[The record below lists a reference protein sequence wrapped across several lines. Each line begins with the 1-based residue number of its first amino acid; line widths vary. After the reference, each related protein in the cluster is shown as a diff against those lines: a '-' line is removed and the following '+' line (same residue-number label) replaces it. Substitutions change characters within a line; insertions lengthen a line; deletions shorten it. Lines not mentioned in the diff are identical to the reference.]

1 MINFKRILEDNPIVA
16 AVKDMDQLNK
26 ALEADV
32 DVIFVLFGNI
42 LDIIEI
48 SHKISE
54 KNKIGILHIDLV
66 DGLTNREIVLE
77 YLKEKTKFDGI
88 ISTKA
93 QTVKSAKKLGL
104 VAIQRV
110 FILDSLSFQST
121 KNHLVDECD
130 AVEMLPGLLFKVIKE
145 LSKTIHKPLI
155 VGGLISDK
163 EDVMEALR
171 SGATCIYQQQKRIYG
186 RYKIKR

>member
-93 QTVKSAKKLGL
+93 QTVESAKKLGL

-171 SGATCIYQQQKRIYG
+171 SGATCISTTKEDIW
-186 RYKIKR
+186 KI

>member
-54 KNKIGILHIDLV
+54 KNKIGI
-66 DGLTNREIVLE
+66 
-77 YLKEKTKFDGI
+77 
-88 ISTKA
+88 
-93 QTVKSAKKLGL
+93 
-104 VAIQRV
+104 
-110 FILDSLSFQST
+110 
-121 KNHLVDECD
+121 
-130 AVEMLPGLLFKVIKE
+130 
-145 LSKTIHKPLI
+145 
-155 VGGLISDK
+155 
-163 EDVMEALR
+163 
-171 SGATCIYQQQKRIYG
+171 
-186 RYKIKR
+186 

>member
-1 MINFKRILEDNPIVA
+1 MINFKRILEGNPIVA

-171 SGATCIYQQQKRIYG
+171 SGATCISTTKEDIW
-186 RYKIKR
+186 KI

>member
-110 FILDSLSFQST
+110 FT
-121 KNHLVDECD
+121 
-130 AVEMLPGLLFKVIKE
+130 
-145 LSKTIHKPLI
+145 
-155 VGGLISDK
+155 
-163 EDVMEALR
+163 
-171 SGATCIYQQQKRIYG
+171 
-186 RYKIKR
+186 

>member
-16 AVKDMDQLNK
+16 AVKDMEQLNK

-42 LDIIEI
+42 MDIIEI

-77 YLKEKTKFDGI
+77 YLKEKDQKRNP
-88 ISTKA
+88 
-93 QTVKSAKKLGL
+93 L
-104 VAIQRV
+104 
-110 FILDSLSFQST
+110 
-121 KNHLVDECD
+121 
-130 AVEMLPGLLFKVIKE
+130 LPKIPVLMHLLFFF
-145 LSKTIHKPLI
+145 LFLPYFQPT
-155 VGGLISDK
+155 
-163 EDVMEALR
+163 
-171 SGATCIYQQQKRIYG
+171 
-186 RYKIKR
+186 

>member
-48 SHKISE
+48 SNKISE

-66 DGLTNREIVLE
+66 EDLQI
-77 YLKEKTKFDGI
+77 EK
-88 ISTKA
+88 
-93 QTVKSAKKLGL
+93 
-104 VAIQRV
+104 
-110 FILDSLSFQST
+110 
-121 KNHLVDECD
+121 
-130 AVEMLPGLLFKVIKE
+130 LFWNI
-145 LSKTIHKPLI
+145 
-155 VGGLISDK
+155 
-163 EDVMEALR
+163 
-171 SGATCIYQQQKRIYG
+171 
-186 RYKIKR
+186 